1 MRRWRRG
8 SNRSELQK
16 RNGRDLLGCRPFSAE
31 NEHTGSFSGRYE
43 PLDHIRVTARSRPF
57 CSVSLFRKRQ
67 VLLRLLK
74 ESNEMNRI
82 NWKVRFK
89 NKVWLGSFLSLIVGF
104 VYSMLALFD
113 VYPEVTQNHIVQLV
127 NQVLTFLGL
136 IGVIVDP
143 TTAGLGDSERALEY
157 TEPWD
162 DNR

>member
-1 MRRWRRG
+1 MK
-8 SNRSELQK
+8 L
-16 RNGRDLLGCRPFSAE
+16 
-31 NEHTGSFSGRYE
+31 
-43 PLDHIRVTARSRPF
+43 
-57 CSVSLFRKRQ
+57 
-67 VLLRLLK
+67 
-74 ESNEMNRI
+74 

-113 VYPEVTQNHIVQLV
+113 VFPQVTQNLVVQLL

-143 TTAGLGDSERALEY
+143 TTAGIADSDRAMTY
-157 TEPWD
+157 VEPWD